1 MRLNLQFPVFQMG
14 RAREV
19 VSVSCLLGGARDS
32 GGVAALPGALAGAL
46 EVFVQSIPVFLPG
59 ESHRQRSLVG
69 YSPQGCKE
77 LDTTEAT

>member
-1 MRLNLQFPVFQMG
+1 MLTKLKQVRLNLQFPVFQMG

-46 EVFVQSIPVFLPG
+46 EVFV
-59 ESHRQRSLVG
+59 
-69 YSPQGCKE
+69 
-77 LDTTEAT
+77 